1 MRQRSASDWG
11 TQDSSDRYVSCDS
24 IVLDVKAARLRS
36 LMYLWRKRSCGEL
49 KLDVMHEPC
58 ECSRDRLH
66 EGYRL

>member
-1 MRQRSASDWG
+1 MGQRSASAWG
-11 TQDSSDRYVSCDS
+11 TQDYSDRCVSCNS

-36 LMYLWRKRSCGEL
+36 LVYLRRKRSCGEL

-66 EGYRL
+66 EGYR